1 MFWPYFQTSAI
12 HATVACGLVN
22 ATTIASLVLTPQFGY
37 VSGPGVVGN
46 LMASASLTLGI
57 SSELPVLKPPP
68 RNFFIRRTNLSSLS
82 SESLSGSSPPSPQSP
97 FPFLTFFLSFL
108 GRSGP
113 IEGEGGGGG
122 SLFPSSFPPRF
133 PFHYRRPLRQVLLHL
148 CCLDYGHSHDCLW
161 EHHPHHTARYD
172 QIVGL
177 SFQHPELGVSC

>member
-122 SLFPSSFPPRF
+122 FHHHFHRFPSIRSSSTF
-133 PFHYRRPLRQVLLHL
+133 VA
-148 CCLDYGHSHDCLW
+148 W
-161 EHHPHHTARYD
+161 ITATATIASGNIILIIRH
-172 QIVGL
+172 VTTR
-177 SFQHPELGVSC
+177 